1 MKTILYKVKL
11 MLFIIML
18 LVSVM
23 PVFADEGSE
32 VPPITLNVKAGELR
46 SLIPQSKK
54 NKITNL
60 KLIGELKAN
69 DIMLI
74 REMGGCPYRDYDDG
88 PILYYDGILQHLDI
102 SDTKFVGDEK
112 LVTYTGNRYG
122 HYECPLMSGE
132 RIFSEMKV
140 LQTIKLPKSLTK
152 MGSLFLAN
160 CSKLVSITLPSS
172 LKEIDIDAI
181 DNCYKLT
188 SLLLDTDNPYYS
200 SEGSVLFNKDK
211 TELVFAVNLTN
222 YVVPKSVLRIGKSC
236 FKHCNGLTSLTLP
249 SGLTEIGD
257 NAFSSCRGLT
267 SLNLPSGLKKIGSSA
282 FSVCSGL
289 TSLTLPSGLTKIG
302 DYAFSGCSGLTSL
315 TLPSGLTRIGK
326 GSFRDCSGLTS
337 IVLPS
342 GLTEI
347 SDGCF
352 RDCSGL
358 TSIVL
363 PFGLTRIGENS
374 FRNCS
379 GLTSLNLPSGLTE
392 IGGGAF
398 YNCSGLTSLSLSSG
412 LTKIGRSAFY
422 GCSGLTSLA
431 FPSGLTEIGN
441 YVFSRCSGLISLTFP
456 SELTE
461 IGNYAFSGCSSLT
474 SLTFPSG
481 LTEIGEGAFSYD
493 SNLRTIYALMIAP
506 PVIGKTVFYEVTKF
520 ATLYVPVNSY
530 TDYWLSDGWGDFKNI
545 KTFDPTPVESVLT
558 TDKAS
563 ELSRY
568 NVYGQRQ
575 GKSIK
580 GLNIVKMSDGS
591 VKKIMVQ

>member
-1 MKTILYKVKL
+1 MKTILYKVKF

-23 PVFADEGSE
+23 SVFADEGSE

-54 NKITNL
+54 NKITDL
-60 KLIGELKAN
+60 KLIGELNAN

-74 REMGGCPYRDYDDG
+74 REMAGCPYRNSDHG
-88 PILYYDGILQHLDI
+88 PILYYDGILRHLDI

-112 LVTYTGNRYG
+112 IVTYTGNGYG
-122 HYECPLMSGE
+122 PYESSLMSGE

-236 FKHCNGLTSLTLP
+236 FKHCYGLTSLTLP

-257 NAFSSCRGLT
+257 NAFSGCRGLT

-282 FSVCSGL
+282 FSVCNGL

-302 DYAFSGCSGLTSL
+302 DNAFSECSGLTSL
-315 TLPSGLTRIGK
+315 TLPSGLTEIEDNVFSG
-326 GSFRDCSGLTS
+326 CSGLTS
-337 IVLPS
+337 ITLPSRLTKIGNFAFYGCRGLTSLVLPS
-342 GLTEI
+342 CLTEI
-347 SDGCF
+347 EDGC
-352 RDCSGL
+352 
-358 TSIVL
+358 
-363 PFGLTRIGENS
+363 

-379 GLTSLNLPSGLTE
+379 GLTSLVLPSRLTE
-392 IGGGAF
+392 I
-398 YNCSGLTSLSLSSG
+398 
-412 LTKIGRSAFY
+412 
-422 GCSGLTSLA
+422 
-431 FPSGLTEIGN
+431 ED
-441 YVFSRCSGLISLTFP
+441 YVFS
-456 SELTE
+456 
-461 IGNYAFSGCSSLT
+461 GNYS
-474 SLTFPSG
+474 
-481 LTEIGEGAFSYD
+481 
-493 SNLRTIYALMIAP
+493 AP
-506 PVIGKTVFYEVTKF
+506 
-520 ATLYVPVNSY
+520 L
-530 TDYWLSDGWGDFKNI
+530 
-545 KTFDPTPVESVLT
+545 
-558 TDKAS
+558 
-563 ELSRY
+563 
-568 NVYGQRQ
+568 
-575 GKSIK
+575 
-580 GLNIVKMSDGS
+580 
-591 VKKIMVQ
+591 